1 MYESFY
7 GLKAKPFSM
16 LPDPE
21 FLYLGKKHQMALTL
35 LEYGLMNQAGF
46 CVISGET
53 GAGKTT
59 LLRKLLTHVG
69 DDVTVGMITNTHQSF
84 GELLDWI
91 LSAYG
96 IHEKG
101 LSKVDMHQRFVDF
114 LLEQYANNKTTLLII
129 DEAQNMPIAVLEEL
143 RMLSNLNSEK
153 DQVLQVILAGQPGLQ
168 ETLRN
173 PALTQF
179 AQRIAVDYRLDTLNS
194 DEACAYI
201 QHRLVTAGA
210 TDDVFTPEACRL
222 IHAYSGGIPR
232 LMNLLCDTA
241 LVYGFADQ
249 AKTVGAE
256 IVNEMVK
263 ERMDNSVVPLINVK
277 DEQIAQAEQADD
289 INFPWINPEGGT
301 KGLKPEEDAEKKTLG
316 SVTNNTGDTEPA
328 KQQSQETSQTSTPV
342 ATLAAVVKAKEE
354 SSRDSDAQ
362 NQADTPAKKPESS
375 EQQPEEPSSQDEIT
389 ATEDSS
395 KTEHLEIVH
404 EDNIEV
410 ISDDEFKQT
419 GHHIR
424 VIEPPSLMPTRGKW
438 FIATVAAIIAVALSI
453 FIGTYDYE
461 PELSDEVKSK
471 LAEAERMKQELQRMQ
486 DTQRKQYEL
495 MQQQAASLER
505 ERELAKAKMEDE
517 ERLRAQEAAAALE
530 AAKQEKEA
538 VAAAALAAEKA
549 LRAAEQA
556 EKLSRQQRRNEA
568 KLRAERERLEQE
580 RLQAEL
586 EKQRLEMERREAE
599 LEIKRLEQAR
609 LEAERLARQQWEE
622 AAIKEQRAAIE
633 KALAK
638 ETLEPEPVNQETTFS
653 SDPCSSPSAKFLST
667 CK

>member
-7 GLKAKPFSM
+7 GLKTKPFSM

-35 LEYGLMNQAGF
+35 LEYGLLNQAGF

-59 LLRKLLTHVG
+59 LLRKLLTNIS
-69 DDVTVGMITNTHQSF
+69 DDITVGMITNTHQSF

-114 LLEQYANNKTTLLII
+114 LLEQYASNKTTLLII
-129 DEAQNMPIAVLEEL
+129 DEAQNMPVAVLEEL

-179 AQRIAVDYRLDTLNS
+179 AQRIAVDYRLDTLNV

-232 LMNLLCDTA
+232 LMNLLSDTA

-256 IVNEMVK
+256 IVKEMVK

-277 DEQIAQAEQADD
+277 DEQKMLAEKADD
-289 INFPWINPEGGT
+289 IDFPWINPEGGT
-301 KGLKPEEDAEKKTLG
+301 KGLKPEEGAEKKTLG
-316 SVTNNTGDTEPA
+316 SVTKTTGDTEPV
-328 KQQSQETSQTSTPV
+328 KQQSEETSQSTTAAAIAAV
-342 ATLAAVVKAKEE
+342 AQAKQDSTRDSVAESEVDTLA
-354 SSRDSDAQ
+354 
-362 NQADTPAKKPESS
+362 KKSEPS
-375 EQQPEEPSSQDEIT
+375 EQQQEKPSHQDEIT
-389 ATEDSS
+389 ATEGSS
-395 KTEHLEIVH
+395 KTERIEIVH

-410 ISDDEFKQT
+410 IGDDEFNQAGRNIT
-419 GHHIR
+419 
-424 VIEPPSLMPTRGKW
+424 VIEPPPLMPTRRNW
-438 FIATVAAIIAVALSI
+438 IIATVAAILAVALSI

-471 LAEAERMKQELQRMQ
+471 LAEAERMKQELQRMHEL
-486 DTQRKQYEL
+486 QRKQYEL
-495 MQQQAASLER
+495 MQQQAANLER
-505 ERELAKAKMEDE
+505 ERELAKAKLEEE
-517 ERLRAQEAAAALE
+517 ERLRAEEAAAALE

-538 VAAAALAAEKA
+538 IAAAALAAEKA
-549 LRAAEQA
+549 LKAAEQA
-556 EKLSRQQRRNEA
+556 EELSRQQRRDEA

-580 RLQAEL
+580 RRQAEL
-586 EKQRLEMERREAE
+586 EKQRLEMERRQAE
-599 LEIKRLEQAR
+599 LEIKRLEQER
-609 LEAERLARQQWEE
+609 LEAERQARQQWEE

-633 KALAK
+633 KAQAN
-638 ETLEPEPVNQETTFS
+638 ETLEPESVDKETTFS
-653 SDPCSSPSAKFLST
+653 TDPCSSPSAKFLST